1 MSDIIARQRQLIGT
15 TAEWAAHN
23 IVLADGEIG
32 LERDTAGIVTAKIG
46 DGTSPWSLLPHA
58 FAGSGGGTGGLT
70 QAQADALYV
79 ALTSI
84 AAAGGSANAGK
95 VLQLDAGGKIPES
108 AIPDLSN
115 FAVTLADLTA
125 VGGPGVRGKTPV
137 TTDDGV
143 LSNTLIDGVD
153 AGGTA
158 AQARKV
164 LFLDA
169 GGKIPES
176 VIPDLSNFAVV
187 PADLVAAGGAGVRG
201 KVPVTNDSGVLP
213 NSFIDGVT
221 TGGTAAQAGKVPFL
235 DATGKVDGAM
245 LPPAAIE
252 DAINTWASTND
263 VAYMADTWHISF
275 VVARTETPSNRELFS
290 LVVPASDVTL
300 PAYGGG
306 AGQMREGDN
315 MRILNVNTAKI
326 KVTGANLVIIG
337 NPAVVASVD
346 IAPAG
351 MAHLYW
357 VDNKI
362 YIEGEGVTASA

>member
-84 AAAGGSANAGK
+84 ASAGGAANSGK

-115 FAVTLADLTA
+115 FAV
-125 VGGPGVRGKTPV
+125 
-137 TTDDGV
+137 
-143 LSNTLIDGVD
+143 
-153 AGGTA
+153 
-158 AQARKV
+158 
-164 LFLDA
+164 
-169 GGKIPES
+169 
-176 VIPDLSNFAVV
+176 V
-187 PADLVAAGGAGVRG
+187 PADLVAAGGPGVRG

-235 DATGKVDGAM
+235 DAAGKVDGAM

-263 VAYMADTWHISF
+263 VAYMYDTRHISF
-275 VVARTETPSNRELFS
+275 PVVRTETPSNREIFS

-300 PAYGGG
+300 PVYGGG

-315 MRILNVNTAKI
+315 MRILNVNAAKI
-326 KVTGANLVIIG
+326 KVTGANLIIIG
-337 NPAVVASVD
+337 NPAIVASVD

-351 MAHLYW
+351 MAKLYW
-357 VDNKI
+357 VNQSI
-362 YIEGEGVTASA
+362 YVEGEGVTASA